1 MGQGRLSS
9 ELGLSFFA
17 VFCYCCLLDVGY
29 LLCLHCYVR
38 FLRGPRLGY
47 STNPPHIGVVDHGF
61 MLQGSRG
68 VGLVGS
74 GKEEGGRGSHLDLI

>member
-9 ELGLSFFA
+9 ELGLSILLSFVVVCWMLVISC
-17 VFCYCCLLDVGY
+17 VFI
-29 LLCLHCYVR
+29 VR
-38 FLRGPRLGY
+38 AFLTGPRLEY

-68 VGLVGS
+68 VGLVGF
-74 GKEEGGRGSHLDLI
+74 GKGDEARTSTSFRGGL